1 MKNIILS
8 LAALV
13 AISSV
18 GFANENSA
26 PYESEVVENSPEDK
40 GFYIGLAYS
49 HLSHDIDYEGLSTIV
64 ELDFNAI
71 MLDVGYKFNPYI
83 AVEGRYNVS
92 LGDTDMDDKADK
104 AEISVLSIFVKPMY
118 PIAPEMDIYAL
129 LGYSLTEASN
139 TYDVTSFDEGAFSW
153 GAGASYDM
161 TEEFSVFVEYTQF
174 YNDTLNGFDHVVD
187 SFNIGV
193 TYRF

>member
-1 MKNIILS
+1 MKKIVLSMLAII
-8 LAALV
+8 AM
-13 AISSV
+13 
-18 GFANENSA
+18 NSA
-26 PYESEVVENSPEDK
+26 VYADQYTAAVESEKEERLPEDK

-49 HLSHDIDYEGLSTIV
+49 HLSHDIDHENLSTNY

-83 AVEGRYNVS
+83 AVEARYNVS
-92 LGDTDMDDKADK
+92 LGDTDVDDQLEE
-104 AEISVLSIFVKPMY
+104 AEVSVLSFFVKPMY

-129 LGYSLTEASN
+129 LGYSFTDASHTPN
-139 TYDVTSFDEGAFSW
+139 ILSFDEGAFSW
-153 GAGASYDM
+153 GAGASYDL
-161 TEEFSVFVEYTQF
+161 TEEFAVFAEYTQF

-193 TYRF
+193 TYKL